1 MMLYHLRVILASA
14 AGVSKSSFL
23 RDMFGLKGI
32 IYLLG
37 LFSVVHGLSQC
48 NVDDAYLFWTCAT
61 AHRTKACFDSS
72 SSILF
77 LQMSIE

>member
-1 MMLYHLRVILASA
+1 MMLYHLRVILASR
-14 AGVSKSSFL
+14 GVSKSSFL

-48 NVDDAYLFWTCAT
+48 NVDDAYLFSTCAT
-61 AHRTKACFDSS
+61 DGDAQRD
-72 SSILF
+72 
-77 LQMSIE
+77 QNNNQR